1 MFDSTTMGD
10 KQNSL
15 FMLCTQCRLLSL
27 DKVLMLGLLNC
38 WESFMNKLFSIND
51 CKQTTSK
58 LIQSKQCCNIY
69 ITTHYGPFLYKC
81 QLFFFLLDEEV
92 EVEYTCICMFTV
104 GLEIIFPDAGLF
116 SYLPSS

>member
-1 MFDSTTMGD
+1 
-10 KQNSL
+10 
-15 FMLCTQCRLLSL
+15 
-27 DKVLMLGLLNC
+27 
-38 WESFMNKLFSIND
+38 MNKLFSIND

-69 ITTHYGPFLYKC
+69 ITTYYGPFLYKC